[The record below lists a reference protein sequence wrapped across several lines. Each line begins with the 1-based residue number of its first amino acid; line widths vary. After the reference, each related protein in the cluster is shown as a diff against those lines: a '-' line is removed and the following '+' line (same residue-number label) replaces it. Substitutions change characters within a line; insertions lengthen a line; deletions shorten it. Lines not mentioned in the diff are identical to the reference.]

1 MTLSTNCQDLIQQ
14 CQELGYTV
22 TKGYGAKGYDKTW
35 DKDGKQPVEND
46 LEPYLEVSDGSKGF
60 YIVEDVDRSGHE
72 YELFYWYDK
81 SNPELTGPGSY
92 LEADGPLSLIVEVS
106 LIKLNR
112 LLGIMG

>member
-72 YELFYWYDK
+72 YEIFYWYDK
-81 SNPELTGPGSY
+81 SNPELTRADYLVGNGPPSFMV
-92 LEADGPLSLIVEVS
+92 DVS
-106 LIKLNR
+106 LIKLKR
-112 LLGIMG
+112 LLGIIG